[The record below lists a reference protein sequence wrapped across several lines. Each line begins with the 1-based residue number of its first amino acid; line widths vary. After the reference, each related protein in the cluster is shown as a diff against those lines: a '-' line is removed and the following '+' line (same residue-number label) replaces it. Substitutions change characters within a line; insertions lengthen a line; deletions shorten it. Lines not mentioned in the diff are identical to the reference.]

1 MSTSKAAYELDLSK
15 FSSGALNTF
24 KTTSGATVD
33 AGFSLSPFNY
43 LNTMDFG
50 HFYHITDGPV
60 SNTYLLSYFILSN
73 SGIDPTTFTTYSTGT
88 QFIPAVFNS
97 FETGD
102 KLCYGSGT

>member
-1 MSTSKAAYELDLSK
+1 MSSFNY
-15 FSSGALNTF
+15 GALNTF
-24 KTTSGATVD
+24 KTTGAATIN
-33 AGFSLSPFNY
+33 AGFALSPFNY
-43 LNTMDFG
+43 LNTMDLG

-73 SGIDPTTFTTYSTGT
+73 SGIDPTTLNAYSAGT
-88 QFIPAVFNS
+88 QFVPDVFNS